1 MSVVISENEQLFSHK
16 DPLFESVNFIGIIN
30 KLGRITDTFGFDSI
44 DMPKDKKEVFFMKI
58 ALRNSMQK
66 DFDDYLGT
74 VNYCLTLRENAKYIS
89 IPISDNKTV
98 LVVTKKDIDHEK
110 VIDRINQII
119 HSKQILK
126 EEFQER
132 NKTNE

>member
-16 DPLFESVNFIGIIN
+16 DPLLESVKFIGIIN
-30 KLGRITDTFGFDSI
+30 KLGRITDTFGFDSL

-74 VNYCLTLRENAKYIS
+74 VNYCLTLRENTKYIS

-110 VIDRINQII
+110 VIDRINQMI
-119 HSKQILK
+119 HSKQILN